1 MSEFELWFYR
11 GLIGVAFLLVMFLA
25 KMFINL
31 VKKFADKVMDKFD
44 ILIDAINTLSG
55 KNIAQEEQIKTLV
68 EQHTD
73 HSKRLNDHGE
83 RIRKVEI
90 EHAKGCNYKVK

>member
-1 MSEFELWFYR
+1 MGEFELWFYR
-11 GLIGVAFLLVMFLA
+11 GVIGIAVLIVGFGV
-25 KMFINL
+25 KMAISMGKEF
-31 VKKFADKVMDKFD
+31 VAKVMDKFD
-44 ILIDAINTLSG
+44 ILIEAINTLSG
-55 KNIAQEEQIKTLV
+55 KNIAQEEQIKALV

-90 EHAKGCNYKVK
+90 EHAKGCKIAK